1 VRSFWILLGLSG
13 SLGDEHLSPSAF
25 FFLFFRHTSS
35 YTSLFTVSS
44 AFGTLTM
51 YLPPL
56 LVLAGAA
63 ATAFS
68 AVVSSHDD
76 SLGNLMRRQ
85 TNASSVCST
94 SGVNYQDG
102 GDYFINTNSNQ
113 AFLIV
118 STFQGCNNDTADVS
132 LVNESTGDQYDC
144 GSVLTVPNGVPQTA
158 TCPILKSQFTS
169 GTFLIITVGNN
180 GNGQPFAYQRQITI
194 RAGTQQTITRYNTA
208 TTTITPTVTVN
219 CKSE

>member
-63 ATAFS
+63 ATAF
-68 AVVSSHDD
+68 
-76 SLGNLMRRQ
+76 
-85 TNASSVCST
+85 SVCST

>member
-1 VRSFWILLGLSG
+1 MGTAGIDLAART
-13 SLGDEHLSPSAF
+13 F
-25 FFLFFRHTSS
+25 FFVLFLSLFRHVCS
-35 YTSLFTVSS
+35 YISLFTVFSDID
-44 AFGTLTM
+44 TLTM

-56 LVLAGAA
+56 LMLAGAA
-63 ATAFS
+63 STAFS
-68 AVVSSHDD
+68 AIVPAHED

-85 TNASSVCST
+85 TNTSSVCST

-118 STFQGCNNDTADVS
+118 STFSGCNNDTADVS

-144 GSVLTVPNGVPQTA
+144 GQVLTVPNGVPQTA

-169 GTFLIITVGNN
+169 GTYLIITVGNN
-180 GNGQPFAYQRQITI
+180 GDGQPFAYQRQITI
-194 RAGTQQTITRYNTA
+194 RAGTQQTITRYSTA
-208 TTTITPTVTVN
+208 TITIIPTVTVN
-219 CKSE
+219 CKSG